1 MNHTNQP
8 QLPEWFLYDG
18 DGKAVANFIPK
29 VLACQEVFTPAGE
42 KCETF
47 VRLSLNFADG
57 TNVEITV
64 SHSDLDQL
72 NWPELNRRCIFSP
85 NDRNARGYIA
95 IIIRAELCH
104 APVETVY
111 RLDRAGIFHI
121 NDAVIFAAGDRVITR
136 SPTAEA
142 TPSFD
147 LGQIPFHLDIDP
159 ELTVAKAFEGMG
171 ELINLSPE
179 IGRVL
184 VAHAI
189 SGIIRAA
196 FKEAGLTPCAVLVV
210 MGKSGMLKSHYVPH
224 MVQLYNR
231 QNGIGAVTRFNSTKR
246 FIEDALYDYS
256 ECTAVIDDLHT
267 AESRSIKRRNEETA
281 EEIIRRIGDDTGR
294 GRMDG
299 HTHVQQQFRGNAVF
313 IGEYTIGKAST
324 IPRVL
329 VVEITSPPN
338 GAILDKYQRH
348 HPLVVSTFY
357 YYFIQWYVDHFAEI
371 CAAIDDSLTKS
382 REATANS
389 SIHGRLRDT
398 QLYLQLSYMLFLK
411 FCTESQCFSEQDATD
426 ECNDFSD
433 YLTRLIQAQQARF
446 DQDSN
451 SKTVDYLNLIRYLYH
466 NSGFRLAKSKKDFN
480 PIIHDGLIYYDCLCL
495 RGECLKNR
503 LSQFVPHFSFNDCIN
518 SLLDVRAL
526 KLVGNKYTVQID
538 GTGGKR
544 FYAIRI

>member
-18 DGKAVANFIPK
+18 DGKAVATFIPK
-29 VLACQEVFTPAGE
+29 VLAWQEVFTPAGE

-47 VRLSLNFADG
+47 VRLSLNFADD

-64 SHSDLDQL
+64 PFSDLERL
-72 NWPELNRRCIFSP
+72 NWPELDHRCIVSSS
-85 NDRNARGYIA
+85 ARGYIA
-95 IIIRAELCH
+95 NIIRAGLDCV
-104 APVETVY
+104 PVETVY

-121 NDAVIFAAGDRVITR
+121 KDAIIFAAGDRVVTR
-136 SPTAEA
+136 SSAAEA
-142 TPSFD
+142 TPNFD

-159 ELTVAKAFEGMG
+159 ELTIAEAFEGMG
-171 ELINLSPE
+171 ELINLSAE

-184 VAHAI
+184 VAHVI
-189 SGIIRAA
+189 SGITRAA
-196 FKEAGLTPCAVLVV
+196 FKKAGLTPCAVLVV

-231 QNGIGAVTRFNSTKR
+231 QSGIGAVTRFNSTKR

-398 QLYLQLSYMLFLK
+398 QLYLQISYMLFLE
-411 FCTESQCFSEQDATD
+411 FCVESRCCSKQDAT
-426 ECNDFSD
+426 EEYNNFSR
-433 YLTRLIQAQQARF
+433 YLARLIQAQQVRF

-451 SKTVDYLNLIRYLYH
+451 SKSVDYPNLIRNLYH
-466 NSGFRLAKSKKDFN
+466 NNSFILAKSKKDFN
-480 PIIHDGLIYYDCLCL
+480 PSVHDGLIYYDCLCL
-495 RGECLKNR
+495 RGERLKNR
-503 LSQFVPHFSFNDCIN
+503 LCQLGPNFNFNDCIA
-518 SLLDVRAL
+518 SLLAAGAL
-526 KLVGNKYTVQID
+526 KLVENKHTVQID
-538 GTGGKR
+538 GTGGIR
-544 FYAIRI
+544 FYAIHI

>member
-85 NDRNARGYIA
+85 NYRNARGYIA

-147 LGQIPFHLDIDP
+147 VGQIPFDLDIDP

-267 AESRSIKRRNEETA
+267 AESR
-281 EEIIRRIGDDTGR
+281 
-294 GRMDG
+294 
-299 HTHVQQQFRGNAVF
+299 
-313 IGEYTIGKAST
+313 
-324 IPRVL
+324 
-329 VVEITSPPN
+329 VEMKKLLKKSSGGSVT
-338 GAILDKYQRH
+338 ILDVDAWMDT
-348 HPLVVSTFY
+348 PTCSNNFVATPCSSVSTP
-357 YYFIQWYVDHFAEI
+357 
-371 CAAIDDSLTKS
+371 S
-382 REATANS
+382 
-389 SIHGRLRDT
+389 GRLLQFPGSWLSRSQAHQMERSSTNISDT
-398 QLYLQLSYMLFLK
+398 IHLLFQPSTTISSNGMLTILLRFVLLLMTVSPSPVKQLQIPAFMGGCVIRSFT
-411 FCTESQCFSEQDATD
+411 CSSPICFS
-426 ECNDFSD
+426 
-433 YLTRLIQAQQARF
+433 
-446 DQDSN
+446 
-451 SKTVDYLNLIRYLYH
+451 
-466 NSGFRLAKSKKDFN
+466 
-480 PIIHDGLIYYDCLCL
+480 
-495 RGECLKNR
+495 
-503 LSQFVPHFSFNDCIN
+503 
-518 SLLDVRAL
+518 
-526 KLVGNKYTVQID
+526 
-538 GTGGKR
+538 
-544 FYAIRI
+544 